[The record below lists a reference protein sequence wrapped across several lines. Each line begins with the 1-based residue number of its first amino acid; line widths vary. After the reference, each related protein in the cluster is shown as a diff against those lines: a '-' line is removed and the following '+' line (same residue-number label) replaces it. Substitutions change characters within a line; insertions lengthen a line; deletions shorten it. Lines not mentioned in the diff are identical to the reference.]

1 MLFSRKSI
9 ADFINARFEPTWQ
22 SVRPSALVRIDFGNG
37 KTITRTLNG
46 NIATYVCLP
55 DGRVLDVIPGIYDPD
70 AYLARLNEATK
81 LARWVARQGS
91 KTENIIKGYHSAQAK
106 SLRETKEAKMIV
118 LTRGRS
124 ILGIEASMKLVLKS
138 SLRGTA
144 SGRIASGRIVA
155 EHRPR
160 KDAPYDLPENLGS
173 RVGELRPSMLKKDA
187 TYNETVRRIKVHDHL
202 AKHAATKPPE
212 MTKWLYK
219 NVLDTDLDDPY
230 LGLGKVLFSDYPFGG
245 SNR

>member
-1 MLFSRKSI
+1 VLFSRKSI
-9 ADFINARFEPTWQ
+9 ADFINARFEPAWQ

-37 KTITRTLNG
+37 KSVTRTLNG

-70 AYLARLNEATK
+70 AYLARLHEATK
-81 LARWVARQGS
+81 LATWVAQQARQAD
-91 KTENIIKGYHSAQAK
+91 IVIKGYHAAQAQ
-106 SLRETKEAKMIV
+106 SLRKNKEAKIIV
-118 LTRGRS
+118 LTPGRS

-138 SLRGTA
+138 SLRGKA
-144 SGRIASGRIVA
+144 SGRIAA

-160 KDAPYDLPENLGS
+160 KETPYTLPADLGS

-187 TYNETVRRIKVHDHL
+187 TYNETVRRIKVHEHL
-202 AKHAATKPPE
+202 AKHAALKPPA
-212 MTKWLYK
+212 MTNWLYK

-230 LGLGKVLFSDYPFGG
+230 LGLGKVLFGTYPFRGE
-245 SNR
+245 NE